1 MIVQQVPSCFRC
13 YLEPELF
20 DQFINDSVEFF
31 SNTENLLPANGTIPR
46 PKLAP
51 FLLEQLKTQACR
63 GSIRFGELL
72 SPDAC
77 LQMLNSLARC
87 QQPFRCA
94 HGRVHVKPICYLPTA
109 EEISTDSY
117 QKSEEEDCMQNMIT
131 EFEKMFGSSLEV
143 KTVPKYDEST
153 KKLN

>member
-1 MIVQQVPSCFRC
+1 MPSCFRF

-20 DQFINDSVEFF
+20 DQFINDSIKFL
-31 SNTENLLPANGTIPR
+31 SNAENLLPANSTFPR

-63 GSIRFGELL
+63 GSIRFGETL

-77 LQMLNSLARC
+77 SQMLNSLAHC

-94 HGRVHVKPICYLPTA
+94 HGRVHVRPICYLPTA
-109 EEISTDSY
+109 EEIATDNY
-117 QKSEEEDCMQNMIT
+117 YETEERKPLQNVIT
-131 EFEKMFGSSLEV
+131 EFQKMFGSSLEV
-143 KTVPKYDEST
+143 KTAPKYDDEST